1 MKALRTIALD
11 LQLIAEAIV
20 NQMTTIDKK
29 KATP

>member
-20 NQMTTIDKK
+20 TFEFAHRVRPHI
-29 KATP
+29 

>member
-20 NQMTTIDKK
+20 NQNKK
-29 KATP
+29 R